1 MFRNHLFSLAIRQVR
16 QAHHKKTNIIRTNT
30 KKSSGI
36 PLISC
41 KRPGFNLY
49 REDDVPADAKYGD
62 IPLTSM
68 GWQHYKSKHDYF
80 VIHPHL
86 DEATKEENKKCATP
100 FSSFGIDN
108 DLVDNLRLKCNIEE
122 TTSIQH
128 AALPNVLAGNHT
140 LIAAET
146 GCGKTLAYLVPIVEN
161 LLKRKRSGI
170 GYHANTFNTPQV
182 LILTPGRELAQQI
195 GQVAE
200 QLCSGLGVS
209 VETIIGGATKGKMLN
224 PIMKPVDILVASVG
238 VASKLITTKI
248 YRTHEVRH
256 VVLDEADTMLDA
268 SFLPMLGYLLQ
279 KFPVNIF
286 SFDLPISFP
295 FNETFVDFSSI
306 KTHEKMIRTK

>member
-1 MFRNHLFSLAIRQVR
+1 MFRNHLVPLVIRQVR
-16 QAHHKKTNIIRTNT
+16 QYHHKRTNIIRSNT
-30 KKSSGI
+30 KKPSGL

-41 KRPGFNLY
+41 KQPQYNLY
-49 REDDVPADAKYGD
+49 REDNIPADAKIGT
-62 IPLTSM
+62 IPLASS

-86 DEATKEENKKCATP
+86 NEATETENKKHATP
-100 FSSFGIDN
+100 FSAFGIDN
-108 DLVDNLRLKCNIEE
+108 DLVSNLRLKCDIEQ

-128 AALPNVLAGNHT
+128 EALPNVLAGNHT

-170 GYHANTFNTPQV
+170 GYSADNINTPQV
-182 LILTPGRELAQQI
+182 LILTPGRELAEQI

-200 QLCSGLGVS
+200 RLCGGLDLS
-209 VETIIGGATKGKMLN
+209 VETIIGGRTKQKMLN

-256 VVLDEADTMLDA
+256 VVVDEADTMLDA
-268 SFLPMLGYLLQ
+268 SFLPILSHLLK
-279 KFPVNIF
+279 KFPVII
-286 SFDLPISFP
+286 LI
-295 FNETFVDFSSI
+295 
-306 KTHEKMIRTK
+306 